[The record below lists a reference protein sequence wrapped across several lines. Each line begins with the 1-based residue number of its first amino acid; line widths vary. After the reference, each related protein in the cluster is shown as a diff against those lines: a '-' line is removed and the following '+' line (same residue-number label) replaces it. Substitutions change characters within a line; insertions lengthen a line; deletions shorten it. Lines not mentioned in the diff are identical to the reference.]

1 MIRIKKTYFRCFHIC
16 PGKDDCLGSC
26 AESEMSS
33 SAHRLARGNT
43 DWNLTFTNY
52 D

>member
-26 AESEMSS
+26 AESEMSLV
-33 SAHRLARGNT
+33 RT
-43 DWNLTFTNY
+43 DWPEATQTGI
-52 D
+52 